1 MATPAV
7 SFVVPARNEVDYL
20 GATLS
25 SIGSQTTPR
34 AYEVVVADGDSA
46 DGTRAVARR
55 HGAAVVREGGH
66 SIASGRNRGAA
77 AADADAEWLA
87 FVDADTT
94 LAPEYLERML
104 TFADREGLAA
114 ASSRCRIAGPRRA
127 KAMEWTINHAFP
139 HLSPPILPGF
149 NTVVRREAFER
160 VGGFPEVPNE
170 DTAFSRRLGRRAPTS
185 YHPATLATT
194 SGRRVADAGLTG
206 TLLHYLRLDVRRLR
220 GPGRPAGDPVGDAD

>member
-20 GATLS
+20 DGTLA
-25 SIGSQTTPR
+25 SIGSQTTARP
-34 AYEVVVADGDSA
+34 YEVVVADGDST
-46 DGTRAVARR
+46 DGTRTVARR

-77 AADADAEWLA
+77 AADGEWLV

-104 TFADREGLAA
+104 SFADREELAA

-139 HLSPPILPGF
+139 RLSSPILPGF

-170 DTAFSRRLGRRAPTS
+170 DTAFSRRLGRRARTA